1 MDNMLKLIK
10 QLNDASY
17 HYYNGTPIMSD
28 EEYDSLYEKLTF
40 MEDCTNVVYGNSPT
54 HHVGAP
60 ILDELVPVK
69 LTDKPMLSLDKIH
82 SAKEVVDFSQGKD
95 IVATIKCDG
104 LSTRLIYE
112 DGQLVQACTRGNGE
126 VGVDVTE
133 HLKHYTNVP
142 MEIPFRQRLIVDG
155 ESIIKKSDFESINTN
170 DQYKNPR
177 NLASGTLNSLDTSV
191 VEARKLSFIAWD
203 IINDSSYVTYLS
215 KLISLKPLG
224 FDVVPSVPF
233 LGPIK
238 EADVDSTNKL
248 LIESPE
254 IPNDGVVWKIN
265 NIEFGESL
273 GRTSKF
279 FNNAIAWKPEIV
291 TEETTLRK
299 IDWTMGRT
307 GILTPV
313 AIFDPIDLQ
322 GSTVERASLHNISIM
337 KTLLGIPYEG
347 QKVQVYKA
355 NMIIPQILTGEVPT
369 GPVKCLFPP
378 EYCPICGEKLTV
390 DTSGNAEILMCT
402 NPDCNGQLINKLDH
416 YAGKKGLDIKGLSK
430 ATLEKLI
437 DWGWVNCILDLYSL
451 KAHQKEW
458 MIKPGFGEKS
468 VTNILNAIEA
478 AKSPSLNS
486 FIAALGIPNIGNSI
500 SKELLKYITSYEDF
514 RQKIKNNWSFA
525 THIPGFGYVMNDAIL
540 KFDYTEADKL
550 SEILDIQIPVEEKAE
565 QSLKGANVVI
575 TGRLVSFK
583 NRDELKDA
591 IEAHGGKVIG
601 SVSGNTTYLI
611 NNDITSTSAKNVKA
625 QSLGIPIL
633 TEEEFKEKYLT

>member
-1 MDNMLKLIK
+1 MDNMLNLIK

-17 HYYNGTPIMSD
+17 HYYNGMPIMSD

-69 LTDKPMLSLDKIH
+69 LTDKPMLSLDKVH

-224 FDVVPSVPF
+224 FDVVPSIPF

-347 QKVQVYKA
+347 QKIQVYKA

-369 GPVKCLFPP
+369 GSVECLLPP
-378 EYCPICGEKLTV
+378 EYCPICGEKLTI

-402 NPDCNGQLINKLDH
+402 NPDCSGQLINKLDH

-478 AKSPSLNS
+478 AKNPSLNS

-514 RQKIKNNWSFA
+514 RQKIKDNWSFA

-633 TEEEFKEKYLT
+633 TEKEFKEKYLT